1 MKLLPPSNA
10 TPALSQG
17 QAAARA
23 ECAPT
28 LGEPARLSC
37 LQPPGPAAWA
47 PSTKRALLQP
57 APEQVGELIL
67 CPTPPTSPVLRQ
79 PEGLKGLRLSPD
91 RGNPE
96 YGGQARRRPLEG
108 PRSGGGVPQ
117 QGGEPG
123 APQALLYQRL
133 PGSSCPWTPGF
144 RRAHTS
150 SHLSPKSRE
159 NVSNCMTHGPTLC
172 WLTGRG
178 SPGHWWGDRGRGSTG
193 FRQPEAESLA
203 LAASHTPSSA
213 SFMPGRP
220 DQA

>member
-1 MKLLPPSNA
+1 MPPLLSVRGRLQPELSVRPPWVSQPDSA
-10 TPALSQG
+10 ACSLLAQLPGPLSQSERFCS
-17 QAAARA
+17 QHLSRS
-23 ECAPT
+23 ESSFCAPPHPPPQFSGSLRGGKVSASLQT
-28 LGEPARLSC
+28 GEILSMEVR
-37 LQPPGPAAWA
+37 PG
-47 PSTKRALLQP
+47 
-57 APEQVGELIL
+57 G
-67 CPTPPTSPVLRQ
+67 
-79 PEGLKGLRLSPD
+79 GLW
-91 RGNPE
+91 
-96 YGGQARRRPLEG
+96 RRPLEG

-144 RRAHTS
+144 SRAHTS

-159 NVSNCMTHGPTLC
+159 NVSNCMTHGPNLC

>member
-47 PSTKRALLQP
+47 PFTKRALLQP

-79 PEGLKGLRLSPD
+79 PEGLKGLCLSPD

-96 YGGQARRRPLEG
+96 YGGQARRRPLEEA
-108 PRSGGGVPQ
+108 SGGATV
-117 QGGEPG
+117 
-123 APQALLYQRL
+123 
-133 PGSSCPWTPGF
+133 W
-144 RRAHTS
+144 RR
-150 SHLSPKSRE
+150 
-159 NVSNCMTHGPTLC
+159 GPTA
-172 WLTGRG
+172 GRG
-178 SPGHWWGDRGRGSTG
+178 AWGSTG
-193 FRQPEAESLA
+193 SAVSETPWLILPVDTRLPPSPHLLTLEPEKPRKCVQLHDSRSQPLLA
-203 LAASHTPSSA
+203 
-213 SFMPGRP
+213 
-220 DQA
+220 DQEGVPWTLVG